1 MRYIRSYFP
10 DVNVWIALAY
20 EGHQHH
26 ASATAWFAKLDG
38 EAVYFCRFTQ
48 LGLLRLLTHP
58 SVMREDVRSQA
69 EAWQAYDS
77 FLRDERVSFHPEA
90 DYEEIESAF
99 RRLTFRGRS
108 LSQQWPDAYLA
119 AFASVAGLT
128 LVTFDRGLRQMAS
141 GNTVLLH

>member
-1 MRYIRSYFP
+1 MKSYFP
-10 DVNVWIALAY
+10 DINVWLALAY

-26 ASATAWFAKLDG
+26 ESATAWFSKLNG
-38 EAVYFCRFTQ
+38 ETVYFCRFTQ

-58 SVMREDVRSQA
+58 SVMREDVRNQT
-69 EAWQAYDS
+69 EAWGTYDS
-77 FLRDERVSFHPEA
+77 FLQDERVLFRMEA
-90 DYEEIESAF
+90 DPEPVEFAL
-99 RRLTFRGRS
+99 RKLTSNNRS

-119 AFASVAGLT
+119 AFARAAGLT

>member
-1 MRYIRSYFP
+1 MKSYFP

-26 ASATAWFAKLDG
+26 TLATAWFVNVDA
-38 EAVYFCRFTQ
+38 EPVYFCRFTQ

-58 SVMREDVRSQA
+58 SVMQADVRTQA
-69 EAWQAYDS
+69 QAWRTYDA
-77 FLRDERVSFHPEA
+77 FLQDERISFHDEG
-90 DYEEIESAF
+90 EVERTESAF
-99 RRLTFRGRS
+99 RELTSSGRS

-119 AFASVAGLT
+119 AFARVAGLT
-128 LVTFDRGLRQMAS
+128 LVTFDRPLRRMAG